1 MKRLSSRAN
10 PLYKRL
16 QRLAAGQAERA
27 EPPGAAGQVVLLE
40 GIHLCQAWLE
50 HQGAPEMALFDE
62 DKLESNPEVHALAQ
76 AVTSS
81 AIQAV
86 VLGAALAKGLSQVP
100 HGQGVFFLVRAPMPV
115 MPQIIDGNSL
125 WLDRVQDPGNV
136 GTLLR
141 TAAAA
146 GIRAAYLS
154 STCASAWSPKVLRS
168 AQGAHFV
175 MRIYENVN
183 LVQAASRLHVP
194 LLVTALEGAEPLYA
208 TPLPRQAAWVA
219 GNEGG
224 GVSPEL
230 LALAHRR
237 VFIPQMP
244 GVESLNVA
252 AAMAVCLFEQVR
264 QHGLPAPGHA

>member
-1 MKRLSSRAN
+1 MKQLSSRAN

-16 QRLAAGQAERA
+16 LRLAAGHAERA
-27 EPPGAAGQVVLLE
+27 ESHDAAGQAVLLE

-50 HQGAPEMALFDE
+50 HHGAPEMALFDE
-62 DKLESNPEVHALAQ
+62 DKLESHPEVRALAQ

-81 AIQAV
+81 ATHGI
-86 VLGAALAKGLSQVP
+86 VLGAALARGLSQVP

-115 MPQIIDGNSL
+115 MPQVIEGNSL

-154 STCASAWSPKVLRS
+154 AACASAWSPKVLRS

-183 LVQAASRLHVP
+183 LVQATDRLGVP
-194 LLVTALEGAEPLYA
+194 LLATALEGAEPLYA
-208 TPLPRQAAWVA
+208 TPLPRHAAWVA
-219 GNEGG
+219 GNEGA
-224 GVSPEL
+224 GVAPEL
-230 LALAHRR
+230 LSLAGRR

-244 GVESLNVA
+244 NVESLNVA

-264 QHGLPAPGHA
+264 QHGLPPPGQG

>member
-16 QRLAAGQAERA
+16 QRLAAGHAERA
-27 EPPGAAGQVVLLE
+27 ESHDAAGQAVLLE

-50 HQGAPEMALFDE
+50 HHGAPEIALFDE
-62 DKLESNPEVHALAQ
+62 EKLESHPEVHALAA

-81 AIQAV
+81 LTQSIA
-86 VLGAALAKGLSQVP
+86 LSAALSKGLSHVP
-100 HGQGVFFLVRAPMPV
+100 QGQGVFFLVRAPMPTL
-115 MPQIIDGNSL
+115 PSSISGSSL

-146 GIRAAYLS
+146 GISAAYLS
-154 STCASAWSPKVLRS
+154 AGCAAAWSPKVLRS
-168 AQGAHFV
+168 GQGAHFV

-183 LVQAASRLHVP
+183 LVRAAGRLDVP
-194 LLVTALEGAEPLYA
+194 LLVTALEDAEPLYDE
-208 TPLPRQAAWVA
+208 PLPGQAAWVA
-219 GNEGG
+219 GNEGA
-224 GVSPEL
+224 GVAPEL
-230 LALAHRR
+230 LALASRR

-244 GVESLNVA
+244 EVESLNVA

-264 QHGLPAPGHA
+264 QHGLPSPGRN